1 MTKERVVCKT
11 IIVDDDS
18 KSRKFLTKLL
28 DNYSQVEVVGEA
40 ETISSALKLIKE
52 KNPTSIFL
60 DVKKNDGISMELLDN
75 ISSDLKVIFVSSNL
89 DFALKAFEVNAL
101 DFIKK
106 PIEEDKLG
114 RTVNRLIDDL
124 ALGSEEML
132 KSFSEKNS
140 SYEDKDRKS
149 VV

>member
-89 DFALKAFEVNAL
+89 DFALKAFEVSTT
-101 DFIKK
+101 IG
-106 PIEEDKLG
+106 IWH
-114 RTVNRLIDDL
+114 
-124 ALGSEEML
+124 
-132 KSFSEKNS
+132 
-140 SYEDKDRKS
+140 YC
-149 VV
+149 